1 MRKLSSISLAVL
13 IALGLGAV
21 GAPSLSQARIAV
33 SVGIGYPPPALPIY
47 RQPRIPGYGFIW
59 TPGYWLW
66 DDDDGD
72 YFWVPGA
79 WVRPPQ
85 IGYYW
90 TPGYWG
96 YRGGYYEFYDGYWG
110 SNIGYYGGVD
120 YGFGYNGNGYEGGY
134 WRGREF
140 YYNRSVNNISN
151 TNITTIYNRTVINN
165 TTINN
170 ISYNGGPGG
179 LRVQPSRSQLIM
191 SGRPHVALTP
201 VQVQHVQM
209 ARSIPVLRAGAN
221 HGAPPIAA
229 TSQATRMRGPDI
241 VAARAGA
248 PYHRPMADLRGRR
261 GQNSAAPPAN
271 AITGPR
277 PVMAP
282 SDHASRPSAGPP
294 YRSDTARAA
303 ARAQGG
309 DSRRPPAQ
317 VGQGSSPPRY
327 QNPARQNA
335 APHDRP
341 AQDFRAPPRAPPRV
355 REAPQAR
362 PARQFREPP
371 QARPAQQYREPPQA
385 RPTPQF
391 RETPQ
396 GRPTPQP
403 RPAPQSRPAKQDRP
417 DGGG

>member
-21 GAPSLSQARIAV
+21 VAPSLSQARIAIGV
-33 SVGIGYPPPALPIY
+33 SFGYPPPALPIY

-66 DDDDGD
+66 DDDYGD

-79 WVRPPQ
+79 WVRPPRL
-85 IGYYW
+85 GFYW

-96 YRGGYYEFYDGYWG
+96 YRGGDYEFYDGYWG
-110 SNIGYYGGVD
+110 PNIGYYGGVN

-134 WRGREF
+134 WRGRDF
-140 YYNRSVNNISN
+140 YYNRSVNNVSN

-165 TTINN
+165 TAINN

-179 LRVQPSRSQLIM
+179 LRVQPTRSQFM
-191 SGRPHVALTP
+191 MASRPHFALTP
-201 VQVQHVQM
+201 VQVQHAQI

-248 PYHRPMADLRGRR
+248 PYRRPMADLRGGR
-261 GQNSAAPPAN
+261 GPNGVAPRPNAMMSPHPAMAPAN
-271 AITGPR
+271 R
-277 PVMAP
+277 
-282 SDHASRPSAGPP
+282 ASRPFAGAP
-294 YRSDTARAA
+294 YRPDTARAA
-303 ARAQGG
+303 VRAQGG
-309 DSRRPPAQ
+309 DARHRPTQ
-317 VGQGSSPPRY
+317 VGQGSPPPRY
-327 QNPARQNA
+327 QLPARQNA
-335 APHDRP
+335 APHDRS
-341 AQDFRAPPRAPPRV
+341 ARDFRATPRSTPQF
-355 REAPQAR
+355 REAPRAR
-362 PARQFREPP
+362 PAPQFREPP
-371 QARPAQQYREPPQA
+371 QARPAPQA
-385 RPTPQF
+385 RPSAQL

-396 GRPTPQP
+396 GG
-403 RPAPQSRPAKQDRP
+403 PAPQSRPAPRSRPAGRDRP